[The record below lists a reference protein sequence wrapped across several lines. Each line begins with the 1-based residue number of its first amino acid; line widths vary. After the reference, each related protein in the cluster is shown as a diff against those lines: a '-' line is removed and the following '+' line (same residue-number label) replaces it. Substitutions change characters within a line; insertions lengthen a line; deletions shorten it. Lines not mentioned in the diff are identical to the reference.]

1 MFAFGYLG
9 LTSEDFWNS
18 TPREFN
24 NRIEGFLEL
33 QQFNQR
39 MEWERCRWATC
50 LIIQPNVTKRLK
62 PTDLI
67 KFDWDKKTKEQQ
79 KITAQEL
86 KQIMLKNKL

>member
-1 MFAFGYLG
+1 
-9 LTSEDFWNS
+9 
-18 TPREFN
+18 
-24 NRIEGFLEL
+24 
-33 QQFNQR
+33 

-50 LIIQPNVTKRLK
+50 LIIQPNVKKRLK

>member
-50 LIIQPNVTKRLK
+50 LIIQPNVKKRLK

-67 KFDWDKKTKEQQ
+67 KSLLKDNDTHITKGDTFENR
-79 KITAQEL
+79 
-86 KQIMLKNKL
+86 KNILYIL